1 MQISVK
7 SDVDKALKSMR
18 GLQRKQMPFAAALGL
33 SMTAKKVAKVEQRM
47 MVRELDRPTPFT
59 IKGVRWQ
66 GANKADFKT
75 GRLHS
80 RVYLMPTQAEYLRY
94 QIEGGTRTPKGTAIA
109 VPTSNVKLNRYGNL
123 AGGKG
128 RTKRLLAKKNTFQGT
143 IGGVAGVWQR
153 PRRGKRSRGG
163 SGTIGQSGLKLLVAY
178 ESSTQY
184 QPRFDFYGIAQR
196 SVRTNIAKESAIAS
210 SYYII
215 HGTSPFLTHKRGR

>member
-128 RTKRLLAKKNTFQGT
+128 RIKRLLAKKNTFQGT
-143 IGGVAGVWQR
+143 IGGVAGVWER
-153 PRRGKRSRGG
+153 PKRGKRSRGG

-184 QPRFDFYGIAQR
+184 QLRFDFYGIAQR
-196 SVRTNIAKESAIAS
+196 SVRTNIGKEMDKAIARALRS
-210 SYYII
+210 A
-215 HGTSPFLTHKRGR
+215 K

>member
-33 SMTAKKVAKVEQRM
+33 TMTSKKVAKVEQRM
-47 MVRELDRPTPFT
+47 MVRQFDRPTPFT

-66 GANKADFKT
+66 GASKNDFKT

-80 RVYLMPTQAEYLRY
+80 RVYLMPTQAEYLRF

-123 AGGKG
+123 AGGQG
-128 RTKRLLAKKNTFQGT
+128 RIKRLLAKKNVFQGT

-153 PRRGKRSRGG
+153 PKRGKRSRGG

-196 SVRTNIAKESAIAS
+196 SVRTTIGKEMDKAIARALRS
-210 SYYII
+210 A
-215 HGTSPFLTHKRGR
+215 K

>member
-66 GANKADFKT
+66 GASKNDFKT

-80 RVYLMPTQAEYLRY
+80 RVYLMDKQAEYLRF

-123 AGGKG
+123 AGGQG
-128 RTKRLLAKKNTFQGT
+128 RIKRLLARKNVFQGT
-143 IGGVAGVWQR
+143 IGGVAGIWQR
-153 PRRGKRSRGG
+153 PKRGKRSRGG

-178 ESSTQY
+178 ECSTQY
-184 QPRFDFYGIAQR
+184 QPRFDFYGIGER
-196 SVRTNIAKESAIAS
+196 SVRANIGKEMDKAIARALRS
-210 SYYII
+210 A
-215 HGTSPFLTHKRGR
+215 K